1 MKVTMAPLVS
11 PFDWPL
17 KSAIRIT
24 AQARPYNWSS
34 VWELPPA
41 PLPALPRGRGEEGE
55 QSAASS
61 SSVPLELV
69 PYGSAKVYKVSMFPF
84 FTQAADESES
94 DGDAIY

>member
-1 MKVTMAPLVS
+1 MAPLVS

-55 QSAASS
+55 EGEQSAASS

-94 DGDAIY
+94 DAI